1 MSATTYLFGSE
12 ITIKNLLTAYQG
24 ELNTQAKYRSF
35 AARADAEGFFGLG
48 SLFRAAARAEQ
59 IHANAQARAIRHLGG
74 TATAVVEIGPV
85 GDTLGNLRE
94 SLDGENNEIATV
106 YPAFIEEA
114 SARINAMAA
123 RSFQWALE
131 AERTHAQ
138 LYAEAI
144 LLVEGNQ
151 TDAWIG
157 TALPFYVCP
166 VCACTSKGNEI
177 GDCKICN
184 YPADRV
190 EIVR

>member
-12 ITIKNLLTAYQG
+12 ITIKNLLIAYRG
-24 ELNTQAKYRSF
+24 ELNTQARYRRF
-35 AARADAEGFFGLG
+35 ASQADAEGLMGVG

-74 TATAVVEIGPV
+74 TATAVVEICRAGN
-85 GDTLGNLRE
+85 TLDNLRE
-94 SLDGENNEIATV
+94 ALDGENYEIASV

-131 AERTHAQ
+131 AEGTHAR

-144 LLVEGNQ
+144 RLLEGNQ
-151 TDAWIG
+151 VDSWIG
-157 TALPFYVCP
+157 AARAFYVCP
-166 VCACTSKGNEI
+166 VCACTSKESADGN
-177 GDCKICN
+177 CAVCN
-184 YPADRV
+184 YPADRM
-190 EIVR
+190 EMIR